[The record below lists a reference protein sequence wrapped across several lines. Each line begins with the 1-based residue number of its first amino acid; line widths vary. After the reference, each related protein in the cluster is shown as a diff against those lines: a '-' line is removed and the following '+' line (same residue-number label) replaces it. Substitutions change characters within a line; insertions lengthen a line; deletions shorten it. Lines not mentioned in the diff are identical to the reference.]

1 MHGRDGD
8 GEKESAVTPEA
19 AALAQFSGEIGRMGM
34 MPLWEREAS
43 AMTPGTKCVPSLWR
57 YAEVRPALLRSIG
70 LISKRQAE
78 RRVLVLENPSLRG
91 STYIVNSLY
100 AGLQAIA
107 PGEIAPSHRH
117 TPNALRFLIE
127 GEGGYTAVGGE
138 QSMMRP
144 GDFVVTPSWAWH
156 DHGNVGDGPVVWL
169 DGLDTAIPKFFGATF
184 RQDHPNDTHP
194 IDRTRGESFA
204 AYGANMLPLVAD
216 GGQLHSPI
224 LMYPY
229 GRSREALEHMKRA
242 DRAHPAHG
250 VKLRYS
256 NPLTGGHPFPTM
268 AVFMQLLPA
277 GFQGRRFRSTE
288 NTVLVIVEGRGVVEM
303 ADRRFEFAPHDVLA
317 APAWSSIRFVTD
329 EQAVIFSYS
338 DRAAQER
345 LGFWRED
352 VEGHDGSLDAEH
364 V

>member
-1 MHGRDGD
+1 MHD
-8 GEKESAVTPEA
+8 EESASKRDAA
-19 AALAQFSGEIGRMGM
+19 AALEQFSNEIRGMDM

-43 AMTPGTKCVPSLWR
+43 AMTPGTRCVPRIWH
-57 YAEVRPALLRSIG
+57 YADVRPALMQSIS

-117 TPNALRFLIE
+117 TPNALRFVIE

-138 QSMMRP
+138 RATMRP
-144 GDFVVTPSWAWH
+144 GDFVVTRSWAWH
-156 DHGNVGDGPVVWL
+156 DHGNLGKGPMVWL
-169 DGLDTAIPKFFGATF
+169 DGLDTAIAKFFGGTF
-184 RQDHPNDTHP
+184 REDHANETHP
-194 IDRTRGESFA
+194 IVRAEGESLA
-204 AYGANMLPLVAD
+204 AYGANMLPLSGNAAN
-216 GGQLHSPI
+216 LHSPI
-224 LMYPY
+224 LLYPY
-229 GRSREALEHMKRA
+229 ERSRAALEHMRLA
-242 DRAHPAHG
+242 DRIHPAHG

-268 AVFMQLLPA
+268 STFMQLLPA
-277 GFQGRRFRSTE
+277 GFRGRSYRTTE
-288 NTVLVIVEGRGVVEM
+288 NTVFVIVEARGVIEI
-303 ADRRFEFAPHDVLA
+303 ADQRLEFAPHDVVA
-317 APAWSSIRFVTD
+317 APAWSRIRFSTD

-338 DRAAQER
+338 DRAAQEQ

-352 VEGHDGSLDAEH
+352 VAGDDGSPDA
-364 V
+364 